1 MREQP
6 LNPEEVLGLSPDRL
20 PRHIAIIMDGNGR
33 WAAEHGLARLEGH
46 AAGAK
51 VVRTIVT
58 QCARLGLEALTL
70 YSFSSE
76 NWKRPRDEI
85 DFLMELYAH
94 YLVAE
99 RQEILENDIKF
110 VQVGR
115 RGGLPENVLRELDVT
130 ADLSEANGGLRLCL
144 ALNYGSR
151 AEIVDAV
158 RDIAEKLKAGQL
170 EPDDVDEELL
180 SDSLYTAGIVDP
192 DLLIRTAGEFLMSN
206 FLLWQ
211 LSYAEFY
218 VERVCWPDFTVQHL
232 HEAIQEFARRDR
244 RYGGLTAPTT

>member
-1 MREQP
+1 MREEP
-6 LNPEEVLGLSPDRL
+6 LNSEELLGLSPDRL

-33 WAAEHGLARLEGH
+33 WAEEHGLARAEGH

-51 VVRTIVT
+51 VVRTVVT

-76 NWKRPRDEI
+76 NWKRPKDEI

-115 RGGLPENVLRELDVT
+115 RDGLPESVLRELDIT
-130 ADLSEANGGLRLCL
+130 TDSSKDNLGLRLCL

-151 AEIVDAV
+151 REIVDAV
-158 RDIAEKLKAGQL
+158 RHIAMRLKAGNLQ
-170 EPDDVDEELL
+170 PDDVDEQLF
-180 SDSLYTAGIVDP
+180 SNSLYTAGIVDP
-192 DLLIRTAGEFLMSN
+192 DLLIRTAGEFRISN

-232 HEAIQEFARRDR
+232 HNAIQEFARRDR
-244 RYGGLTAPTT
+244 RHGGLSTPTT